1 MVTVVS
7 WGRLARAEHA
17 AAPLGDRLQVGAALR
32 AATRVSFDRLDSDGC
47 MSTNDTVARSGTAV
61 VRPYSEPTASVQ
73 PGDAVSGAIAMTI
86 EALLLHVAVRRALGI
101 VVFAFADPHALT
113 PRTEAVRP

>member
-32 AATRVSFDRLDSDGC
+32 AATPGLAYGMGRSYGDACL
-47 MSTNDTVARSGTAV
+47 NPSGTLWLTRGLDRFMHFDAQTGV
-61 VRPYSEPTASVQ
+61 LECEAGVLLRDIQRMIRITIPSIDKRTGVRPAAR
-73 PGDAVSGAIAMTI
+73 PGSIS
-86 EALLLHVAVRRALGI
+86 RFI
-101 VVFAFADPHALT
+101 V
-113 PRTEAVRP
+113 